1 MKRGDPGSQED
12 AMSELRRMEIV
23 PQVRRLLTQCAAVRP
38 AERVLIV
45 TDSGFEMEV
54 VETFACV
61 ATEMGAEVVWTVM
74 TPRANPGADP
84 PAAVAQAMKGSDLV
98 LELTSQWVGSSQAR
112 VQACAGGCRYLSM
125 PELYFHLLRQGGPAD
140 VDFLKIRPT
149 AETIRDKFEKADA
162 VLFASPAGTNLRASL
177 KGRKGRCLS
186 GIADK
191 PGMFSAPPIIESG
204 TSPLEGTAE
213 GTLVIDGVIPM
224 VGIGQIRAPFAM
236 EISGGRIRKFQAEG
250 AGRQF
255 ADQFREVL
263 ERYQDPSMFEVAE
276 MSVGLNPQSRMSDSA
291 VDAEAKLGTAHVAFG
306 DNRGYGGT
314 NAAPGHIDCVFRDA
328 TIELDGERIF
338 ENGRLLIGQII

>member
-1 MKRGDPGSQED
+1 
-12 AMSELRRMEIV
+12 MSGLRRMEIV
-23 PQVRRLLTQCAAVRP
+23 PQVRRLLVQCGAVRP
-38 AERVLIV
+38 AELVLIV
-45 TDSGFEMEV
+45 TDTAFEMDV
-54 VETFACV
+54 VDTFACV
-61 ATEMGAEVVWTVM
+61 GREMGAEVVVTVM
-74 TPRANPGADP
+74 TPRATPGADP
-84 PAAVAQAMKGSDLV
+84 PNAVASAMKGSDIV

-112 VQACAGGCRYLSM
+112 VQACAGGARYLSM

-140 VDFLKIRPT
+140 VDFVKIRPV
-149 AETIRDKFEKADA
+149 AEMIRDKFEKAEH
-162 VLFASPAGTNLRASL
+162 VLFASPAGTDLRASL

-236 EISGGRIRKFQAEG
+236 EISGGRVRKFQG
-250 AGRQF
+250 LGGKQQF

-263 ERYQDPSMFEVAE
+263 ERYHDASMFEVAE
-276 MSVGLNPQSRMSDSA
+276 MSVGLNPRSRMSDSA

-314 NAAPGHIDCVFRDA
+314 NVAPGHIDCVFRDA

-338 ENGRLLIGQII
+338 ENGRLLIGQIT